1 MKERSALFGCN
12 IVSTRST
19 GLTKLASVVTE
30 FIATSHP
37 RYVRGCN
44 RSAPSSADGAV
55 SDLPLCRS
63 PVAAAM
69 PVSLSRVFLARR
81 AHLPARHPPALGS
94 NRMMSQCSW
103 RRRLLVKHQRILAGS
118 AHGSSCRLGDHRKP
132 STHFFFAGES
142 CFKIGMIPKA
152 RSRRRDYYIWSVWC
166 EADNDA

>member
-1 MKERSALFGCN
+1 MGRFLIYHSA
-12 IVSTRST
+12 V
-19 GLTKLASVVTE
+19 
-30 FIATSHP
+30 
-37 RYVRGCN
+37 
-44 RSAPSSADGAV
+44 
-55 SDLPLCRS
+55 S

-166 EADNDA
+166 EADNDAYSNSKTEMNGCFPQGPVFATAGPLWPLLLVRVVRLGAKRAITHS